1 MKGKDKNII
10 ARRLIHSY
18 LSSIISTSLVLLL
31 VGVFGILAV
40 NARAVSKYFK
50 ENIKITTVL
59 KDNVSDNEG
68 KRFCGEIS
76 RLPFVRAAEFI
87 SKEQGTA
94 EMKTLIGE
102 AFLSV
107 FASNP
112 IPVSVD
118 IRLNEAYFSPDSL
131 TKVKA
136 VLMETSKVDDVV
148 YEDSLIKLVN
158 GHMEKIVVVWV
169 VFIVLLMF
177 ISFVLI
183 NNTVR
188 LNVYTKRF
196 SIYTMRLVGATKS
209 FIRAPFV
216 IKAIFQ
222 GLIAGLLATTA
233 LLAILFVV
241 KNEFVQLFSMMDI
254 RLLIAVMGGVI
265 MLGIFICVICTYF
278 VVNKMITLNNSD
290 LYY

>member
-1 MKGKDKNII
+1 MRGKDKNII

-18 LSSIISTSLVLLL
+18 LSSIISISLVLLL
-31 VGVFGILAV
+31 VGIFGILAV

-59 KDNVSDNEG
+59 KDSMGDLDG

-76 RLPFVRAAEFI
+76 QLPFVRSAEFI
-87 SKEQGTA
+87 SKEQGTN
-94 EMKTLIGE
+94 EMKKLLGDD
-102 AFLSV
+102 FLEV
-107 FASNP
+107 FDSNP

-118 IRLNEAYFSPDSL
+118 IRLNEDYFAPDSL

-136 VLMETSKVDDVV
+136 ILMETSKVEDVV
-148 YEDSLIKLVN
+148 YEDSLIRLVN
-158 GHMEKIVVVWV
+158 GNMEKIGMVLI

-196 SIYTMRLVGATKS
+196 SIYTMRLVGATKA

-216 IKAIFQ
+216 IKSIFQ

-233 LLAILFVV
+233 LLVILFVV
-241 KNEFVQLFSMMDI
+241 KNEFVQMFSMMDMK
-254 RLLIAVMGGVI
+254 LLVAVMCGVI
-265 MLGIFICVICTYF
+265 LLGIFICVVCTYF
-278 VVNKMITLNNSD
+278 VVNKMISLNNSD

>member
-18 LSSIISTSLVLLL
+18 LSSIISISLVLLL

-76 RLPFVRAAEFI
+76 RLPFVHAAEFI
-87 SKEQGTA
+87 SKEKGTE
-94 EMKTLIGE
+94 EMKNLLGDD
-102 AFLSV
+102 FLEV
-107 FASNP
+107 FDSNP

-118 IRLNEAYFSPDSL
+118 IRLNENYFAPDSL
-131 TKVKA
+131 KKVKEI
-136 VLMETSKVDDVV
+136 LMETSKVEDVV

-158 GHMEKIVVVWV
+158 GNMERIGMVLVI
-169 VFIVLLMF
+169 FIVLLMF

-196 SIYTMRLVGATKS
+196 SIYTMRLVGATKA

-216 IKAIFQ
+216 IKAVFQ
-222 GLIAGLLATTA
+222 GLIAGLLAATA
-233 LLAILFVV
+233 LLLILFVV
-241 KNEFVQLFSMMDI
+241 KNEFVQMFSMMDI
-254 RLLIAVMGGVI
+254 RLLVAVMCGVI

-278 VVNKMITLNNSD
+278 VVNKMISLNNSD

>member
-18 LSSIISTSLVLLL
+18 LSSIISISLVLLL

-76 RLPFVRAAEFI
+76 RLPFVHAAEFI
-87 SKEQGTA
+87 SKEKGTE
-94 EMKTLIGE
+94 EMKNLLGDD
-102 AFLSV
+102 FLEV
-107 FASNP
+107 FDSNP

-118 IRLNEAYFSPDSL
+118 IRLNENYFAPDSL
-131 TKVKA
+131 KKVKEI
-136 VLMETSKVDDVV
+136 LMETSKVEDVV

-158 GHMEKIVVVWV
+158 GNMERIGMVLVI
-169 VFIVLLMF
+169 FIVLLMF

-196 SIYTMRLVGATKS
+196 SIYTMRLVGATKA

-216 IKAIFQ
+216 IKAVFQ

-233 LLAILFVV
+233 LLLILFVV
-241 KNEFVQLFSMMDI
+241 KNEFVQMFSMMDI
-254 RLLIAVMGGVI
+254 RLLVAVMCGVI

-278 VVNKMITLNNSD
+278 VVNKMISLNNSD

>member
-1 MKGKDKNII
+1 
-10 ARRLIHSY
+10 
-18 LSSIISTSLVLLL
+18 
-31 VGVFGILAV
+31 
-40 NARAVSKYFK
+40 
-50 ENIKITTVL
+50 
-59 KDNVSDNEG
+59 
-68 KRFCGEIS
+68 
-76 RLPFVRAAEFI
+76 
-87 SKEQGTA
+87 
-94 EMKTLIGE
+94 
-102 AFLSV
+102 
-107 FASNP
+107 
-112 IPVSVD
+112 
-118 IRLNEAYFSPDSL
+118 
-131 TKVKA
+131 
-136 VLMETSKVDDVV
+136 
-148 YEDSLIKLVN
+148 
-158 GHMEKIVVVWV
+158 MEKIGVVLV

>member
-1 MKGKDKNII
+1 M
-10 ARRLIHSY
+10 
-18 LSSIISTSLVLLL
+18 LL
-31 VGVFGILAV
+31 VGIFGILAV

-87 SKEQGTA
+87 SKEQGTE
-94 EMKTLIGE
+94 EMKTLLGE
-102 AFLSV
+102 DFLSV
-107 FASNP
+107 FDSNP

-158 GHMEKIVVVWV
+158 GNMEKIGVVLV